1 MSQIPEG
8 EPLGPITD
16 SDWELN
22 NVVGQSLA
30 DEAVAYLDAAAPASG
45 SAPELATGRV
55 DIYRDRLLPAF
66 TGAVSVASVIMVG
79 GMYESLYNAF
89 HSLH

>member
-30 DEAVAYLDAAAPASG
+30 DEAVAYLDAAAPASVVLQ
-45 SAPELATGRV
+45 S
-55 DIYRDRLLPAF
+55 
-66 TGAVSVASVIMVG
+66 
-79 GMYESLYNAF
+79 
-89 HSLH
+89 